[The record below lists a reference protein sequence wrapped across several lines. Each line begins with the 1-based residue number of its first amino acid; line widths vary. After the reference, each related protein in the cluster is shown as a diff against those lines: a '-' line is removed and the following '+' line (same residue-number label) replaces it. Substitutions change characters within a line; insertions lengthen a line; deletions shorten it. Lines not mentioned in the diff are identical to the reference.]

1 MPSPRPVDNE
11 RAQLLE
17 RLRMEVAAELGI
29 DAANTGDFG
38 DLPTALC
45 GKLGAIVR
53 KRADLLLKNRHVPK
67 N

>member
-1 MPSPRPVDNE
+1 MNNPRPMDSE
-11 RAQLLE
+11 RARLLE
-17 RLRMEVAAELGI
+17 HLRMEVAAELGI
-29 DAANTGDFG
+29 DEAKTGDFG

-53 KRADLLLKNRHVPK
+53 RRADLVLKNRHMPE